1 MDSTLTATGH
11 AGASAMMKGWHE
23 GHRHFELKIRK
34 SQALGPMVI
43 QTREDYSYSPG
54 QATHIDKIASVF
66 VIADGKIMEW
76 SDYFM

>member
-43 QTREDYSYSPG
+43 QTREDIAIAPVRHPISTRSP
-54 QATHIDKIASVF
+54 ACS
-66 VIADGKIMEW
+66 
-76 SDYFM
+76 